1 MLQSVSYERC
11 QRRLFMSENVF
22 NQMATHYDTPE
33 RLELAEIIR
42 AEIRQ
47 NLPKETSQK
56 VFIDYGGGTGLVSL
70 PLANLFK
77 ETWIMDASE
86 AMLTVTDQ
94 KITHGHLNN
103 VHTQSADLTNALPSQ
118 KADLLLVS
126 LVLLHIPDTKL
137 ILKKLADLLNPG
149 GQLFIVDFNKNE
161 AVSHPKVHNG
171 FEQESLE
178 QLLAEA
184 RLTPIKLETFHEG
197 ENLFMKQFASLFLAI
212 SQK

>member
-1 MLQSVSYERC
+1 
-11 QRRLFMSENVF
+11 MSENVF
-22 NQMATHYDTPE
+22 NQMANHYDTPD
-33 RLELAEIIR
+33 RLALAEIIR

-47 NLPKETSQK
+47 NFPKETSQK

-86 AMLTVTDQ
+86 AMLTVTNQ
-94 KITHGHLNN
+94 KINHSHLRD
-103 VHTQSADLTNALPSQ
+103 VHTQLADLANDLPNQ

-171 FEQESLE
+171 FKHEELKQS
-178 QLLAEA
+178 LAEA
-184 RLTPIKLETFHEG
+184 GLTPIKLETFHEG
-197 ENLFMKQFASLFLAI
+197 KNLFMKQSASLFLAI

>member
-1 MLQSVSYERC
+1 
-11 QRRLFMSENVF
+11 MSENVF
-22 NQMATHYDTPE
+22 NQMANHYDTPD
-33 RLELAEIIR
+33 RLALAEIIR

-47 NLPKETSQK
+47 NFPKETSQK

-86 AMLTVTDQ
+86 AMLTVTNQ
-94 KITHGHLNN
+94 KINHSHLRD
-103 VHTQSADLTNALPSQ
+103 VHTQLADLTNDLPNQ

-161 AVSHPKVHNG
+161 SVNHPKVHNG
-171 FEQESLE
+171 FKHEELKQS
-178 QLLAEA
+178 LAEA
-184 RLTPIKLETFHEG
+184 GLTPIKLETFHEG
-197 ENLFMKQFASLFLAI
+197 KNLFMKQSASLFLAI

>member
-1 MLQSVSYERC
+1 
-11 QRRLFMSENVF
+11 MSENVF
-22 NQMATHYDTPE
+22 NQMANHYDTPD
-33 RLELAEIIR
+33 RLALAEIIR

-47 NLPKETSQK
+47 NFPKETSQK

-86 AMLTVTDQ
+86 AMLTVTNQ
-94 KITHGHLNN
+94 KINHSHLRD
-103 VHTQSADLTNALPSQ
+103 VHTQLADLTNDLPNQ

-161 AVSHPKVHNG
+161 AVNHPKVHNG
-171 FEQESLE
+171 FKHEELKQS
-178 QLLAEA
+178 LAEA
-184 RLTPIKLETFHEG
+184 GLTPIKLETFHEG
-197 ENLFMKQFASLFLAI
+197 KNLFMKQSASLFLAI

>member
-1 MLQSVSYERC
+1 
-11 QRRLFMSENVF
+11 MSENIF
-22 NQMATHYDTPE
+22 NQMANHYDTPD
-33 RLELAEIIR
+33 RLALAEIIR

-47 NLPKETSQK
+47 NLPKETNQK

-70 PLANLFK
+70 PLAKLFK
-77 ETWIMDASE
+77 ETWIMDASK
-86 AMLTVTDQ
+86 AMLTVADQ
-94 KITHGHLNN
+94 KITHSHLNN
-103 VHTQSADLTNALPSQ
+103 VHTQLADLTKDLPSQ

-137 ILKKLADLLNPG
+137 ILKKLAELLNPR

-161 AVSHPKVHNG
+161 AVNHPKVHNG
-171 FEQESLE
+171 FEQEPLE

-184 RLTPIKLETFHEG
+184 GLTPLKLETFHEG
-197 ENLFMKQFASLFLAI
+197 ENLFMRQPASLFLAI